1 MRNEGKRRSPA
12 VTLVSVVGEYTDVL
26 PHMLAHYRSI
36 GVRHFSLHAHAP
48 SCGHPSLR
56 RIAAFARE
64 AGTAVASVS
73 TGEWIPGNNT
83 ALYAA
88 ARADRPNDW
97 FLLADHDELQ
107 VYPAALK
114 DVLRYCDQK
123 GYDYI
128 EGCLIDR
135 VAESGELRTVSRRQS
150 IWKQFPMGTMVS
162 ATVMGAVVNKVVAAR
177 GHVRISTGQHRALSG
192 VGCPPAE
199 VYVPVH
205 HFKWVKGLAP
215 RLAARSES
223 VHQRTG
229 LYALECSRF
238 AAYYARYGRM
248 RLEDPVLLS
257 GRCDPD
263 YPYWD
268 MVQQWRIAAP
278 FFSPE
283 LAVQAMIGGV

>member
-1 MRNEGKRRSPA
+1 MRNEAKRRGSA
-12 VTLVSVVGEYTDVL
+12 VTLVSVVGEYAEVF
-26 PHMLAHYRSI
+26 PHMLAHYRAL
-36 GVRHFSLHAHAP
+36 GLGRFSLHAHAP

-56 RIAAFARE
+56 RIAAFARG
-64 AGTAVASVS
+64 AGASIASVS
-73 TGEWIPGNNT
+73 TGDWIPGNNT

-97 FLLADHDELQ
+97 YVLADQDELQ

-114 DVLRYCDQK
+114 DVIRYCDRK

-135 VAESGELRTVSRRQS
+135 VAESGELPAVSRRQS
-150 IWKQFPMGTMVS
+150 IWTQFPIGTMMS

-177 GHVRISTGQHRALSG
+177 GHVWISTGQHRALSG
-192 VGCPPAE
+192 VGCPPSE
-199 VYVPVH
+199 IYVPVH
-205 HFKWVKGLAP
+205 HFKWVDGVTP
-215 RLAARSES
+215 RLASRAAS

-229 LYALECSRF
+229 LYARECSRF
-238 AAYYARYGRM
+238 AAHFSKHGRIP
-248 RLEDPVLLS
+248 LDDPMLMS
-257 GRCDPD
+257 GRCEPD

-268 MVQQWRIAAP
+268 VVRQWRIAAP

-283 LAVQAMIGGV
+283 LAVRER